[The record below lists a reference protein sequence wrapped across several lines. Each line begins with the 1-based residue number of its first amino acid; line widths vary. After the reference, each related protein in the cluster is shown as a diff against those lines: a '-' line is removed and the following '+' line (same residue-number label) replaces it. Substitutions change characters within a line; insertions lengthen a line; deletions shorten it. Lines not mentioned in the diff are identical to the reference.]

1 MRTLVS
7 LGQTLC
13 ILAERFCIIGKYG
26 GLSYDMKNSVYIDLC
41 GHRKL
46 SENRKRKI
54 EQKRNKESVME

>member
-1 MRTLVS
+1 
-7 LGQTLC
+7 
-13 ILAERFCIIGKYG
+13 
-26 GLSYDMKNSVYIDLC
+26 MKNSVDIDLC